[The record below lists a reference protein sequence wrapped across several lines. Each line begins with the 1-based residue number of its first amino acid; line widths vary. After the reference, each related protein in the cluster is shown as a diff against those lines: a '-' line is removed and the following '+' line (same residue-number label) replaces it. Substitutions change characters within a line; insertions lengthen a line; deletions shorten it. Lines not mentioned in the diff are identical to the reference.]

1 MDKIRLQTLCDD
13 ITARTQPSS
22 NKWMRNI
29 CTLVSLLSNT
39 TPIRR
44 NDYSTVILKKSHRLF
59 IFYKLRKRRR
69 SRKSIKRSFQEYCRD
84 NVTNIY
90 IQTRIHSAEYINSK
104 NIENTPRRTEWMTY
118 NAKQCLQVV
127 VAKQRRM
134 LPNDVMFR
142 KTKMFK

>member
-1 MDKIRLQTLCDD
+1 MANVTKSLFSDRFTYFKIAEKPLRSYLFFIWLYVGKF
-13 ITARTQPSS
+13 ITE
-22 NKWMRNI
+22 NI
-29 CTLVSLLSNT
+29 LG
-39 TPIRR
+39 I
-44 NDYSTVILKKSHRLF
+44 KSHGLF
-59 IFYKLRKRRR
+59 IFYKVRKRRR
-69 SRKSIKRSFQEYCRD
+69 SRKSIKRSLQEYCRD